1 MRLPYFTGNLINL
14 KTQMDILMKHLAV
27 FIALIFSTH
36 LLAQPTWH
44 TSKILRV
51 YPQADGRVVVIFESD
66 NPSCT
71 NANTPKYYYIG
82 VGDNGV
88 TDAGLTKIYSA
99 LLTAGASG
107 REVTVNFDS
116 SSAYCEINR
125 VSVSF
130 Q

>member
-1 MRLPYFTGNLINL
+1 
-14 KTQMDILMKHLAV
+14 MKYLAV
-27 FIALIFSTH
+27 LLIAIFSTH

-44 TSKILRV
+44 TSKISRV
-51 YPQADGRVVVIFESD
+51 YPQADGRFVVIFESD
-66 NPSCT
+66 NLSCT
-71 NANTPKYYYIG
+71 NANNPKYYYVG
-82 VGDNGV
+82 VGLNGV
-88 TDAGLTKIYSA
+88 TEAGLTKIYSA

-107 REVTVNFDS
+107 REVTINFDS